1 MPITFPCEKCSKPL
15 RVPDD
20 AAGKKSRCPACGE
33 VSTAP
38 ADEEPVL
45 EVVETPPAPPVER
58 NPRRIVAAEADDAT
72 PMKLSDEP
80 PPPRPKKRKKRRGL
94 GPNRRVDYATTDDY
108 RQLRNSR
115 ILYTVFG
122 VAWLVGAIA
131 AMVNSTPKVWGPL
144 LLFAIICFYIAWVG
158 DFTED

>member
-1 MPITFPCEKCSKPL
+1 MPITFPCEKCGKPL

-20 AAGKKSRCPACGE
+20 AAGKQARCPACGE

-38 ADEEPVL
+38 AEEEPVF
-45 EVVETPPAPPVER
+45 EVVAKPVALR
-58 NPRRIVAAEADDAT
+58 VADDAT

-94 GPNRRVDYATTDDY
+94 GPNRKVDMVTTEDY

-115 ILYTVFG
+115 ILWTVFG

-131 AMVNSTPKVWGPL
+131 AMINSTPKVWGPL

-158 DFTED
+158 DFTDD